1 MGMWLSSFLFNALIL
16 NYALIKINVISKE
29 ETCNN
34 VHLCTQ
40 SPVRHLKEEGSSLW
54 MSPEKQYPDDFE
66 PYETEDME
74 VESRRARVC
83 VCVDEGRSYVS
94 EAAVCTI

>member
-1 MGMWLSSFLFNALIL
+1 
-16 NYALIKINVISKE
+16 
-29 ETCNN
+29 
-34 VHLCTQ
+34 
-40 SPVRHLKEEGSSLW
+40 

-74 VESRRARVC
+74 VESRRVCVCECVCVC